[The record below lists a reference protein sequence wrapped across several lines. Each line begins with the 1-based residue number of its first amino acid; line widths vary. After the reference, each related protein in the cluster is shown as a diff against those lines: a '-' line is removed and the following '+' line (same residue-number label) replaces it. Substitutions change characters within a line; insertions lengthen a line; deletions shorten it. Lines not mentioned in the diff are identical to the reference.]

1 MNADEEK
8 RLGIVVQQAVVAA
21 LNALFKESP
30 GDTLGEVTADG
41 LDKTDDLYVKEMD
54 LLGEQG
60 LSDWSID
67 TGAVTAAVVAAAPS
81 TDDLPDLPPPPP
93 ALDPVQQQAQ
103 LQQAMLLADNVHGFP
118 PKVCPKDGIPMNFSD
133 LAGGYQCPQH
143 GLNPKPGLLARL
155 TGGIGEVSTAAV
167 TTTGALAGASM
178 GMMGAAMQT
187 QAQMAQMGTMATAG
201 PPPPPPGQAA
211 AVVACPTCAQPAQ
224 DMSNYGG
231 AYVGKYYCN
240 TCKTWVEQ
248 AVAPAVAPTV
258 APTVA

>member
-1 MNADEEK
+1 VNADEEK
-8 RLGIVVQQAVVAA
+8 RLGIVVQQAVVEA

-41 LDKTDDLYVKEMD
+41 LNKTEDIYEKEMD

-60 LSDWSID
+60 LSDWSVD
-67 TGAVTAAVVAAAPS
+67 TGAVTAAVAAAVPS
-81 TDDLPDLPPPPP
+81 APELPPPPP
-93 ALDPVQQQAQ
+93 PPDPIQQQAQ
-103 LQQAMLLADNVHGFP
+103 LQHAMLMADNVHGFP
-118 PKVCPKDGIPMNFSD
+118 PKVCPKCSIPMNFSD

-167 TTTGALAGASM
+167 ATTGALAGASM

-187 QAQMAQMGTMATAG
+187 QAQMAQLGQMASAA
-201 PPPPPPGQAA
+201 PPPPPPGQAAA

-240 TCKTWVEQ
+240 GCAQWVEQ
-248 AVAPAVAPTV
+248 TV

>member
-1 MNADEEK
+1 VNADEEK

-81 TDDLPDLPPPPP
+81 TDDLPPPPP

-103 LQQAMLLADNVHGFP
+103 LQHAMLLADNVHGFP
-118 PKVCPKDGIPMNFSD
+118 PKVCPKCSIPMNFSD

-155 TGGIGEVSTAAV
+155 VGGVGEVSTATVA
-167 TTTGALAGASM
+167 TTGALAGASM

-187 QAQMAQMGTMATAG
+187 QAQMAQMGQMATSG

-211 AVVACPTCAQPAQ
+211 AVAVTCPTCAQPAQ

-240 TCKTWVEQ
+240 ACAQWVEQ
-248 AVAPAVAPTV
+248 PAAAIVA
-258 APTVA
+258 

>member
-1 MNADEEK
+1 MNAEEEK
-8 RLGIVVQQAVVAA
+8 RLCIVVQQAVVAA

-30 GDTLGEVTADG
+30 GDTLGEVTAEG

-60 LSDWSID
+60 LSEWSVD
-67 TGAVTAAVVAAAPS
+67 TGAVTGAVTAAVAAAAPS
-81 TDDLPDLPPPPP
+81 TDDLPPPPP
-93 ALDPVQQQAQ
+93 ALTPVQQQAQ

-167 TTTGALAGASM
+167 ATTGALAGASM

-187 QAQMAQMGTMATAG
+187 QAQMAQMGQMVSAA
-201 PPPPPPGQAA
+201 PPPPPPGQAAA

-248 AVAPAVAPTV
+248 AGAPTV
-258 APTVA
+258 A